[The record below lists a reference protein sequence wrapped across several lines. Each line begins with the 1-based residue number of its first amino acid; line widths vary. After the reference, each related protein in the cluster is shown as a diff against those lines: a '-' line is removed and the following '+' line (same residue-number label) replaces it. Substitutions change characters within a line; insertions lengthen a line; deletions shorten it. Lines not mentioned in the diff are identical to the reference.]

1 MAKKEVDAK
10 KSNSNFFKEMKS
22 ELKKVVWPTRK
33 ELINNTSAV
42 LAFVVVIAVIV
53 FMLDFCFDLINK
65 YGIVRLQETVQTSLQ
80 TNTIT
85 SNDIEENTLDD
96 NNSINVETEAEIQ
109 SYNLVDDQ
117 NNNSA
122 E

>member
-1 MAKKEVDAK
+1 MAKKEADAK
-10 KSNSNFFKEMKS
+10 KSKSNFFKEMKS

-42 LAFVVVIAVIV
+42 IAFVVIIAIIV
-53 FMLDFCFDLINK
+53 FMLDFCFDLVNK
-65 YGIVRLQETVQTSLQ
+65 YGIVRLQETVQTSLHSNS
-80 TNTIT
+80 TT
-85 SNDIEENTLDD
+85 SNDIEENTVDD
-96 NNSINVETEAEIQ
+96 NNSINVETEAEFQ
-109 SYNLVDDQ
+109 SDNIVNDQ